1 MGLYVLYLIFTL
13 NAQDDITAER
23 LKEKFVAAI
32 QRYLPSIQKDQL
44 SPAYTGI
51 RPKLLGSADKFQ
63 VCQLCPEKSYV
74 RIS

>member
-1 MGLYVLYLIFTL
+1 MYVVILYSSTC
-13 NAQDDITAER
+13 QDDITAER

-32 QRYLPSIQKDQL
+32 QRYLPIIQKDQL

-51 RPKLLGSADKFQ
+51 RPKLLGSMDKFQ
-63 VCQLCPEKSYV
+63 VCIFLLQGTNYV